1 MVGTMPTK
9 VAEVKPSNAALQ
21 AVLPKQGKIALL
33 WQPSKERHIAGT
45 VGNSPAVRMYTFP
58 VLDQYYRQID
68 GREIPKWDMLE
79 LRLLGRNW
87 VDNSLWQKAKEQSR
101 AMPGDPI
108 GMRLKL
114 QAIVE
119 LVPIVEVLTGTLADY
134 DYDSATA
141 IVDGIWDADVLRAEQ
156 KSARDS
162 DLVSY
167 IVNRITRMERGE
179 LTY

>member
-1 MVGTMPTK
+1 MVANAPTK
-9 VAEVKPSNAALQ
+9 VDQKPSASALQ
-21 AVLPKQGKIALL
+21 SVLPKQGKIALL
-33 WQPSKERHIAGT
+33 WDPTKERHVAGT

-58 VLDQYYRQID
+58 VLDKYYKQPD

-87 VDNSLWQKAKEQSR
+87 VDYSLWEKAKQLSKE
-101 AMPGDPI
+101 MPTDPL
-108 GMRLKL
+108 GMRLKW

-119 LVPIVEVLTGTLADY
+119 FTPIVDVLTGTLADY
-134 DYDSATA
+134 DYDDACL

-156 KSARDS
+156 KSTNNS
-162 DLVSY
+162 KLVTY
-167 IVNRITRMERGE
+167 IVNRIGKLESGE